1 MKLTEAKLKRMIL
14 EVLNEGWRDTSWQA
28 EDGEKITIGEIS
40 DYLGS
45 ETVDVDPVKVKD
57 KVNQSS

>member
-1 MKLTEAKLKRMIL
+1 MKLTEAKLKKFII

-45 ETVDVDPVKVKD
+45 ETVDVD
-57 KVNQSS
+57 STLR

>member
-1 MKLTEAKLKRMIL
+1 MKLTEAKLKQMIL